1 MEIGIPKETRRNES
15 RVSLVPQDV
24 AELVKAGHSV
34 HVQEDAGTAA
44 GFPAGA
50 YEQAGARICD
60 TLHNCDLIVAV
71 KEPAPALLREGVTVM
86 AYLHVEKGQN
96 AALLSKLLARKILS
110 YAYEEIRDDSGE
122 RLVNLGFEA
131 GIVGIVEG
139 LRILG
144 GMLGE
149 ATGLNPFSR
158 LVPAAEYGSK
168 ASIYSEVAKLGPVN
182 HVNVVI
188 MGRGRVS
195 GGVQDLLRQ
204 TDITPQVLWRA
215 ETPNIEDYLGD
226 VDILV
231 NAVDWYP
238 GEPRIV
244 RRSALRLMK
253 PTALILDI
261 SCDTHGAVET
271 CIPTTWDDPVYEVDG
286 ITHFCVGNLP
296 SAIPTDSSTHL
307 SSMIL
312 PHVMKVAN
320 GHELS
325 TGLMTRD
332 GRFVYPGTYTPTD
345 ASSSL
350 SRTHET

>member
-1 MEIGIPKETRRNES
+1 MEIGIPKEMRRHES

-24 AELVKAGHSV
+24 AELVKAGHTV
-34 HVQEDAGTAA
+34 HVQGHAGTTA

-50 YEQAGARICD
+50 YEAAGARISD
-60 TLHNCDLIVAV
+60 TLVNCDLIVAV
-71 KEPAPALLREGVTVM
+71 KEPAPDLLREGIIVM

-96 AALLSKLLARKILS
+96 AGLLRKLMERRILS

-122 RLVNLGFEA
+122 RLINLGFEA

-144 GMLGE
+144 KTFENAGRR
-149 ATGLNPFSR
+149 NPFRR
-158 LVPAAEYGSK
+158 LIPAARYGSR
-168 ASIYSEVAKLGPVN
+168 ARTYSEVAKLASVN
-182 HVNVVI
+182 DVNVVI

-195 GGVQDLLRQ
+195 RGVQDLLAQ
-204 TDITPQVLWRA
+204 TDISPKVLWRKQTA
-215 ETPNIEDYLGD
+215 DIEAYLGD

-238 GEPRIV
+238 QEPHIV
-244 RRSALRLMK
+244 TRSALRLLK

-261 SCDTHGAVET
+261 SCDKQGAIET
-271 CIPTTWDDPVYEVDG
+271 CVPTTWDNPVYEVDG

-296 SAIPTDSSTHL
+296 SAIPADSSVHL

-320 GHELS
+320 GGELS
-325 TGLMTRD
+325 TGMMTRD
-332 GRFVYPGTYTPTD
+332 GRFVYRPTHTAKD
-345 ASSSL
+345 VSSFL
-350 SRTHET
+350 SHTHET

>member
-1 MEIGIPKETRRNES
+1 MEIGIPKEIRRHES
-15 RVSLVPQDV
+15 RVSIVPRDV
-24 AELVKAGHSV
+24 AALVKAGHGV
-34 HVQEDAGTAA
+34 HVQAHAGTAA

-50 YEQAGARICD
+50 YEQAGAKISD

-71 KEPAPALLREGVTVM
+71 KGPASELLREDITVM

-96 AALLSKLLARKILS
+96 AGLLSKLLARNILS

-122 RLVNLGFEA
+122 RLINLGFEA

-139 LRILG
+139 LRIVG
-144 GMLGE
+144 GMIGE
-149 ATGLNPFSR
+149 ATGRNVFRS
-158 LVPAAEYGSK
+158 LVSAAEYGSRAK
-168 ASIYSEVAKLGPVN
+168 IYSEVGRLGPVN

-195 GGVQDLLRQ
+195 GGVQDLLKQ
-204 TDITPQVLWRA
+204 TDIRPNVLWRA
-215 ETPNIEDYLGD
+215 ETPNIEDYLRD

-238 GEPRIV
+238 DEPHIV
-244 RRSALRLMK
+244 TRSALALMK

-261 SCDTHGAVET
+261 SCDKNGAVET
-271 CIPTTWDDPVYEVDG
+271 CTPTTWDNPVYEVDG

-296 SAIPTDSSTHL
+296 SAIPGDSSTHL

-320 GHELS
+320 GEELS

-332 GRFVYPGTYTPTD
+332 GRFVYSGRYTPTD
-345 ASSSL
+345 VSSFL
-350 SRTHET
+350 SHTHET